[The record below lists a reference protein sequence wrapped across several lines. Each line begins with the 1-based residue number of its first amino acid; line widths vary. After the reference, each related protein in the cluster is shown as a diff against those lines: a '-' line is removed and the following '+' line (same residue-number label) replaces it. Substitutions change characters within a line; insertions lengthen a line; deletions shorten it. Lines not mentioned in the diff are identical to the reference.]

1 MNAARI
7 VNLIHQTAV
16 CHRPG
21 HGVNLGI
28 PDKASVLYIHTN
40 DIALE
45 SGCAH
50 KFLINPGAADHVNQT
65 LYFCDA
71 LGLTDDGIKDDA
83 AVIWVERHKPA
94 VGLTD
99 ENARRRPCHLRKGT
113 KRKRRRLALI
123 VPDALACNEV
133 KSRDAGVR
141 RLHNDAIG
149 THQRRHFHVR

>member
-1 MNAARI
+1 M
-7 VNLIHQTAV
+7 
-16 CHRPG
+16 
-21 HGVNLGI
+21 
-28 PDKASVLYIHTN
+28 
-40 DIALE
+40 E

-50 KFLINPGAADHVNQT
+50 EFLIHPGAADHVNQT
-65 LYFCDA
+65 LHFRDA

-83 AVIWVERHKPA
+83 AVIRVERHKPA

-99 ENARRRPCHLRKGT
+99 ENARRRPRHLRKGT
-113 KRKRRRLALI
+113 KRKRRRLTLI

-149 THQRRHFHVR
+149 THERRHFHV